1 MASKFFKTKRANSI
15 HAEIEGEGFPV
26 LCLSGVACS
35 NYNFH
40 DLRNDLKDKFQ
51 LVLVDNRGTGKSD
64 PVDGDYSLNDMAADG
79 IEIMEQLGHKEYG
92 VIGISMG
99 GYIAQL
105 LTLAAGPK
113 VKVLGLVSTCSG
125 GEAYVKPFGRTEAEL
140 IENYQLEPNER
151 NKRFC
156 DVFVHQ
162 PLKVSNPK
170 RYQEIS
176 DLRFRNQESLQ
187 TAVIHFRAIDQ
198 FLKAPIPIQN
208 ISCPTVVITG
218 ADDKLI
224 NPVNSGLLANT
235 IPNAKLYVIKEAN
248 HLVYFE
254 KHLEIAN
261 HIKNFFKTSLSNY
274 K

>member
-1 MASKFFKTKRANSI
+1 MTSKFFKTKRTNSI
-15 HAEIEGEGFPV
+15 RAEIEGEGYPV

-40 DLRNDLKDKFQ
+40 DLRNDLKDKYQ

-64 PVDGDYSLNDMAADG
+64 ALEGDYSLNDMAADG
-79 IEIMEQLGHKEYG
+79 IEIMEQLGHKQYG

-105 LTLAAGPK
+105 VTLAAPTR
-113 VKVLGLVSTCSG
+113 VKSLALISTCSG
-125 GEAYVKPFGRTEAEL
+125 GDVFVKPWGRSEAEL
-140 IENYQLEPNER
+140 IESYQLDIKER
-151 NKRFC
+151 NKRF
-156 DVFVHQ
+156 VAAFVHQ
-162 PLKVSNPK
+162 PLKISNPK
-170 RYQEIS
+170 RFQEIS
-176 DLRFRNQESLQ
+176 DLREQNQESLQ

-198 FLKAPIPIQN
+198 FLETPIPIQT

-224 NPVNSGLLANT
+224 NPVNSGLLANM
-235 IPNAKLYVIKEAN
+235 IPNAKLHVIKEAN

-254 KHLEIAN
+254 KHVEIAN
-261 HIKNFFKTSLSNY
+261 HIKNFFKTSL